1 MTELDQWL
9 ETRLEVSNW
18 WTFNQNF
25 NSIFDLKIVIPTSFG

>member
-25 NSIFDLKIVIPTSFG
+25 NLISGIKKVKVKL